1 MRTLY
6 TLLAACFALTASAQR
21 AKFSA
26 TEIDMGQ
33 ISWHTEAVARIEVKN
48 TGNRPLLITDVTT
61 DCGCTVV
68 NFDKA
73 PIAPG
78 HTSVISATYDAET
91 LGTFAKYITV
101 STNASDAPT
110 DILLTGCVQTRV
122 IDYSQ
127 QFPFKVDNVLL
138 STDHIEF
145 DDVNKGDLPQQTLL
159 VLNNGKQ
166 NYVPELMHL
175 PPYLTSTVVPETLS
189 PGKTGRITVT
199 LNSSKLRDFGLL
211 QTAVYLANVPG
222 EKVSSDNEVSVSTV
236 LLPSF
241 AGMDIEQR
249 QYAPQLSLSTDRLEM
264 TFGKKKKM
272 TGEVTLSNRGRTA
285 LKISSLQLF
294 TPGLRVTLAKREVAP
309 GETVKMKITGYR
321 DELKGLRTRP
331 RVLMITNDPAMPK
344 VTIEVKMKD

>member
-1 MRTLY
+1 MITLCC
-6 TLLAACFALTASAQR
+6 LPMMAIAQ
-21 AKFSA
+21 KLVVIKG
-26 TEIDMGQ
+26 EIDCGKVGYEMPV
-33 ISWHTEAVARIEVKN
+33 TARFELRNK
-48 TGNRPLLITDVTT
+48 GNRKLRITDIETS
-61 DCGCTVV
+61 CGCT
-68 NFDKA
+68 KA
-73 PIAPG
+73 DYPKGEIGAG
-78 HTSVISATYDAET
+78 NTFTVSLTYDARQ
-91 LGTFAKYITV
+91 LGHFEKMVGVRTNHSDKPVWLKMRGVVLADYVDYAKDYPYEIG
-101 STNASDAPT
+101 D
-110 DILLTGCVQTRV
+110 LRV
-122 IDYSQ
+122 D
-127 QFPFKVDNVLL
+127 KRDL
-138 STDHIEF
+138 EF
-145 DDVNKGDLPQQTLL
+145 DDVNKGEQPRQEIKIVNAGTKILHP
-159 VLNNGKQ
+159 N
-166 NYVPELMHL
+166 LMHL

-309 GETVKMKITGYR
+309 RETVKMKITGYR